1 MSDTVHD
8 TIKLT
13 PAYDAVEDR
22 LRLHLLTQ
30 QGAVLAL
37 WLTHRIGND
46 VVLALARWLDQ
57 EVRAMAEPAGRV
69 QVQQFEQSAAVA
81 RHQPQPAVPAREAR
95 DAGLV
100 VRVDLARRGERFRV
114 TWVAQ
119 SGESARMS
127 LDDTQLRQLLEIFR
141 RVWARAGWGV
151 QSWPAWLVRPPAEPA
166 PEKVG
171 PLH

>member
-1 MSDTVHD
+1 MSDAVYD

-37 WLTHRIGND
+37 WLTQRMGNE

-57 EVRAMAEPAGRV
+57 EVRAMAEPASRV

-81 RHQPQPAVPAREAR
+81 RHHPQPAVPAREAQ

-100 VRVDLARRGERFRV
+100 IRADLSRRGERYRI

-119 SGESARMS
+119 HGASARMA

-141 RVWARAGWGV
+141 RVWTRAGWGM
-151 QSWPAWLVRPPAEPA
+151 QSWPAWLARPTAEPV
-166 PEKVG
+166 PEKAG